1 MHSLPHGLAFCV
13 CFIVAILIL
22 VVASLDSPALSRQAT
37 YVAAADAVSDG
48 EEHVGEA
55 GGTGTKKRKAPGK
68 PEKPSKL
75 QESLLRA
82 LECSVCM
89 TIMVAPVYQC
99 LNGHSIC
106 K

>member
-1 MHSLPHGLAFCV
+1 M
-13 CFIVAILIL
+13 
-22 VVASLDSPALSRQAT
+22 
-37 YVAAADAVSDG
+37 AAADAVSDG
-48 EEHVGEA
+48 EDNLDGA
-55 GGTGTKKRKAPGK
+55 GNGTKKRKAPEK
-68 PEKPSKL
+68 AEKPTKL